1 MRVIGLTGGIAAG
14 KSTVASILRQLG
26 ARIVDADQL
35 AREIVGPGE
44 AAWKEI
50 VEAFGVGIL
59 REDKSIDRER
69 LRSIVFR
76 DERARKRLEAIT
88 HPRIRALAQQR
99 IRQLAAEGADV
110 VIYEAPLLFE
120 TQAHLWI
127 RPVIV
132 VACDAATQ
140 KERLRKRDGLTE
152 QDIERHLSAQLPLH
166 EKRRLGDIII
176 ENSATLEE
184 LRRRVEEV
192 WIELTAAER

>member
-1 MRVIGLTGGIAAG
+1 MKVVGLTGGIATG

-35 AREIVGPGE
+35 AREIVRPGE

-50 VEAFGVGIL
+50 VDAFGAGIL

-69 LRSIVFR
+69 LRNIVFR

-99 IRQLAAEGADV
+99 IRQLAAEGANV
-110 VIYEAPLLFE
+110 VVYEAPLLFE
-120 TQAHLWI
+120 NNVHLWL

-132 VACDAATQ
+132 VACDRATQ

-152 QDIERHLSAQLPLH
+152 QDIERHLGAQMPLD
-166 EKRRLGDIII
+166 EKRRLADHVI
-176 ENSATLEE
+176 ENNGTLED
-184 LRRRVEEV
+184 LKKQVEEI
-192 WIELTAAER
+192 WQKIQAKG